1 MSLLVIDTVWNKA
14 LPCSCTKAETGEC
27 SLFIFIKLN
36 KPRNYLI
43 YGSLYKL

>member
-14 LPCSCTKAETGEC
+14 LPCSCTMAETGEC
-27 SLFIFIKLN
+27 SLFIFTDLN
-36 KPRNYLI
+36 KSRIYLI